1 VKSVLRS
8 LLTWILAIALPLQ
21 AIAVPLR
28 AACGQMHGLNAAA
41 GSTPRD
47 IAAAAV
53 HQGHQGLQTQQA
65 HQAHRTHQTLEVAQ
79 AFQAHPTHTTHT
91 THQPHQAHPTHRS
104 HQDPDAH
111 RHAADVSGPHQ
122 ADPFVTKHPPGP
134 TDLSASADDAQRVG
148 HACSAC
154 AACCMMQ
161 ALTFSREWHPH
172 ATGTSAHALADRG
185 RLPAPAADRLERPP
199 RPHVA

>member
-1 VKSVLRS
+1 VKFVLRS

-21 AIAVPLR
+21 AMAAPLR
-28 AACGQMHGLNAAA
+28 AACGQMHGLHAAA
-41 GSTPRD
+41 GTTPRD
-47 IAAAAV
+47 IAAAALR
-53 HQGHQGLQTQQA
+53 QGFQA
-65 HQAHRTHQTLEVAQ
+65 HQAHRSDQTRQVT
-79 AFQAHPTHTTHT
+79 QAHRTHPA
-91 THQPHQAHPTHRS
+91 HQPYQAHPTHRS
-104 HQDPDAH
+104 LQDPDAH

-122 ADPFVTKHPPGP
+122 ADPFVTNHAPGP

>member
-1 VKSVLRS
+1 VKFVLRS
-8 LLTWILAIALPLQ
+8 LLTWVLAIALPLQ
-21 AIAVPLR
+21 AMAAPLR
-28 AACGQMHGLNAAA
+28 AACGQMHGLHAAA
-41 GSTPRD
+41 GTTPRD
-47 IAAAAV
+47 IAAAA
-53 HQGHQGLQTQQA
+53 GHQGLQTQQA
-65 HQAHRTHQTLEVAQ
+65 NQAHRTHQTLEVVQ
-79 AFQAHPTHTTHT
+79 AFQAHPTH
-91 THQPHQAHPTHRS
+91 QLHQAHPTHRS

-111 RHAADVSGPHQ
+111 QHAADASGPHQ
-122 ADPFVTKHPPGP
+122 ADPFVTNHAPGP

-172 ATGTSAHALADRG
+172 ATGTSAHAQADRD

-199 RPHVA
+199 RLHIA

>member
-1 VKSVLRS
+1 MSVLRS

-21 AIAVPLR
+21 AMAAPLR
-28 AACGQMHGLNAAA
+28 AACGQMHGLHAAA
-41 GSTPRD
+41 GSTPQD
-47 IAAAAV
+47 IAAAAL
-53 HQGHQGLQTQQA
+53 HQGLQA
-65 HQAHRTHQTLEVAQ
+65 HQAHRTYQTLQ
-79 AFQAHPTHTTHT
+79 ATQAHP

-111 RHAADVSGPHQ
+111 RHSADVSGPDQ
-122 ADPFVTKHPPGP
+122 VDPFVTNLAPGP
-134 TDLSASADDAQRVG
+134 TDKPASADDAQRVG

-172 ATGTSAHALADRG
+172 AAGASAHALADRG
-185 RLPAPAADRLERPP
+185 RLPAPSADRLERPP